1 MEDYLNF
8 MKIDDLIY
16 LGEGRLIFFKLKTSF
31 FLQMEDDLNILVNGR
46 KPPKLKNKIN
56 ATLNLNRL

>member
-46 KPPKLKNKIN
+46 KPPKLKKQNKC
-56 ATLNLNRL
+56 NLES